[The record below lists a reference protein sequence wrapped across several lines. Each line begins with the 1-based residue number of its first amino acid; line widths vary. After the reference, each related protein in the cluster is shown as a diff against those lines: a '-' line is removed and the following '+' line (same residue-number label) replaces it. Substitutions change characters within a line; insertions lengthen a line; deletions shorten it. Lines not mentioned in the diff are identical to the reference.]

1 MSLKGSKVPYNA
13 TLLLL
18 GIAVLS
24 MTLNC
29 LPKLIMNILLLQFN
43 NYSNRRIKFYS
54 NVEDYI
60 SRASN
65 SQYSLNNKYEVA
77 TVNFAPN
84 DGIETVLNINW
95 NEKWNPDYLLVL
107 EEGTKKI
114 ISRWFIYD
122 YKNLSKINFDFVLRR
137 DVVADRYNPIVNSPC
152 FIEKGYVSSQNPL
165 IFNKEDFSC
174 NQIKKNET
182 LIADQSKCSWLVV
195 YYNLSEK
202 SHLNGDVTS
211 IEEPFIALGAASITD
226 WEIIQ
231 RYGANGYSKP
241 TVLQFN
247 IEVDMSNTTDEAV
260 MGFNKDC
267 NLIYEDKQPTLPTE
281 LEYTEDGF
289 FWTGD
294 WQKLKK
300 TSAAAVACINSN
312 KTNII
317 NALKN
322 FAQPQDD
329 FENVFYYNGK
339 IVKTTNGK
347 FYRISV
353 QPTDNT
359 DIVRYLDVSGGASLA
374 GENALATAIMN
385 AFKTG
390 VIFKTG
396 WSGNFTKA
404 ILIDYMLQN
413 YSVTYDEITN
423 SVKNYHYDFSGLL
436 DSQEIQ
442 DEPYGILAFPYKDVV
457 SWMRIKANNE
467 YIEDDLALKIIRD
480 MTKDG
485 IGASNKV
492 FDVQILPFCP
502 ITTLKP
508 KNRIFF
514 SNFDLTNDLK
524 SAQYTIIK
532 DSNNNMG
539 TFVLHPTKS
548 KFTNNIKVTVNIENV
563 KFENQCEFYRLCSP
577 NWASIFEFNAARNGG
592 VSYINIDC
600 HYKPYQPYIHLNP
613 DFKMLYGQDFNDA
626 RGLICSGDFSISSIS
641 DAFEQYALN
650 NKNYQ
655 EMFNRQIENM
665 DAEFDI
671 AQKYTLAKSAA
682 GFVGSGASAI
692 GGAALGHPA
701 AAAGGIIGMGT
712 SALGGYLALNE
723 QKDRYRESKDYTID
737 QHYFNLQNIKAK
749 PDTLTKVSAYNNNNK
764 IFPVLEK
771 YSCTD
776 EEKAIF
782 LEKIKYE
789 GMTINAIG
797 KIIDYIGIEE
807 TFVKGRMIRLNDLDE
822 DNHYAQEVIK
832 EIALGLYFEKG
843 E

>member
-1 MSLKGSKVPYNA
+1 
-13 TLLLL
+13 
-18 GIAVLS
+18 
-24 MTLNC
+24 
-29 LPKLIMNILLLQFN
+29 MNILLLQFN

-54 NVEDYI
+54 RVEDYI

-77 TVNFAPN
+77 SVNFAPN
-84 DGIETVLNINW
+84 DGIATVLNINW
-95 NEKWNPDYLLVL
+95 NEEWNPDYLLVID
-107 EEGTKKI
+107 EKTKKI
-114 ISRWFIYD
+114 VSRWFIYD
-122 YKNLSKINFDFVLRR
+122 YKNLSKVNFDFQLKR
-137 DVVADRYNPIVNSPC
+137 DVVADRYAQIVNSPC

-174 NQIKKNET
+174 NQIKKKET
-182 LIADQSKCSWLVV
+182 LIADQSKCSWIVV
-195 YYNLSEK
+195 YYNLKEK
-202 SHLNGDVTS
+202 EHLKGDVAS
-211 IEEPFIALGAASITD
+211 IEEPYISLGAATITD

-241 TVLQFN
+241 NTFQFY

-260 MGFNKDC
+260 IGFDKDC
-267 NLIYEDKQPTLPTE
+267 NLNEKNKEPSQDTE
-281 LEYTEDGF
+281 LEYTQDGF
-289 FWTGD
+289 FWDGD
-294 WQKLKK
+294 WLKLEK
-300 TSAAAVACINSN
+300 TTAAAVTCINSN
-312 KTNII
+312 KTNIV
-317 NALKN
+317 NALKG
-322 FAQPQDD
+322 FAQPLDS
-329 FENVFYYNGK
+329 FEDVFSYNGK

-353 QPTDNT
+353 RPAEDSYIN
-359 DIVRYLDVSGGASLA
+359 RFLDVSGGSSIN
-374 GENALATAIMN
+374 GENDLATAIMN
-385 AFKTG
+385 AFKSGG
-390 VIFKTG
+390 VFKTG

-404 ILIDYMLQN
+404 IFINCMLQN
-413 YSVTYDEITN
+413 YTVTYDEITN

-442 DEPYGILAFPYKDVV
+442 DEPYGILAFPYKDVID
-457 SWMRIKANNE
+457 WMRIRANNE
-467 YIEDDLALKIIRD
+467 YIEDDLALQIVRD
-480 MTKDG
+480 MTRDG

-508 KNRIFF
+508 KTRIFW
-514 SNFDLTNDLK
+514 SNFDLTNDLA
-524 SAQYTIIK
+524 SSQYTIIK
-532 DSNNNMG
+532 DSSDNMG

-548 KFTNNIKVTVNIENV
+548 KFTNNIKLTINVTDV

-592 VSYINIDC
+592 VSYVNIDC
-600 HYKPYQPYIHLNP
+600 HYKPYQPYIHVNP

-641 DAFEQYALN
+641 SAFEQYALN

-665 DAEFDI
+665 DANFDI
-671 AQKYTLAKSAA
+671 SQKYIMAKSAA
-682 GFVGSGASAI
+682 AFGGSAASAI
-692 GGAALGHPA
+692 GGVALGHPA
-701 AAAGGIIGMGT
+701 AAAGGFIGMGT
-712 SALGGYLALNE
+712 SALGGYLSLNE
-723 QKDRYRESKDYTID
+723 QKDRYREAKDYAID
-737 QHYFNLQNIKAK
+737 QHYFELQNIKAK

-782 LEKIKYE
+782 LDKIKYE

-797 KIIDYIGIEE
+797 KIIDYIGVEE
-807 TFVKGRMIRLNDLDE
+807 TFIKGRIIRLNDLNE